1 MFATQIYNLTIEL
14 FSVTRMSNERLTT
27 DQDQIHF
34 KLADLTLLPMLGFYQ
49 PLVSSLYLS
58 FQYFV
63 RLLHSLQI

>member
-14 FSVTRMSNERLTT
+14 FSVTRMPNERLTT

-49 PLVSSLYLS
+49 PLVSPLYLS